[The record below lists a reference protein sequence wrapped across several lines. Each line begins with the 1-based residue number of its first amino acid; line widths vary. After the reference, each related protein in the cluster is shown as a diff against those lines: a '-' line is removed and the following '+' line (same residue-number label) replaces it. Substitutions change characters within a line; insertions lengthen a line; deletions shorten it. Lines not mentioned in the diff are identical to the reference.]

1 MSLSENSLKFI
12 KMLYDDPEK
21 LKKLKSFS
29 SEEEIYDYIASM
41 VPNYTKED
49 FENLKNAL
57 YKLEES
63 GQPGKQLLSD
73 EQELAVSGGSFGS
86 FLDKTEELTDA
97 YSKGKSSMG
106 DISIIINSIANAI
119 SNLADS
125 YKRKK
130 ELEKLKTQDEKK
142 I

>member
-1 MSLSENSLKFI
+1 
-12 KMLYDDPEK
+12 

-63 GQPGKQLLSD
+63 EQPGKQLLSD
-73 EQELAVSGGSFGS
+73 EQELAVSGGSF
-86 FLDKTEELTDA
+86 LDKTEELLDA
-97 YSKGKSSMG
+97 YKEGKDSVG
-106 DISIIINSIANAI
+106 DVSNIINHTSKEMNTIAE
-119 SNLADS
+119 NLRS
-125 YKRKK
+125 FFKNTKK
-130 ELEKLKTQDEKK
+130 KK
-142 I
+142 QNKN